1 MIRHITKDDI
11 LNCIFDIENID
22 DINTKA
28 IAYKTFDDSL
38 YYLGFYKLINERYFR
53 ILNEVLVNKRSFESI
68 GNDLSLTRERV
79 RQLGIKGCEKI
90 VNNATARYIMLYGI
104 SNYNDIKVTLKLKED
119 INALKEEYNDL
130 TKKYNELSVKYKSN
144 FTEEQLLDYKLNHSV
159 NYLDLSKRPLN
170 CLRRN
175 NINTIQ
181 QLVNMSESELFRLNQ
196 LGKKSFDEIIL
207 KLKNIGLT
215 LRK

>member
-1 MIRHITKDDI
+1 MIKHITKDDI
-11 LNCIFDIENID
+11 LNCIFEIENID
-22 DINTKA
+22 DINTKV

-38 YYLGFYKLINERYFR
+38 YYLGFYKLISERYFR
-53 ILNEVLVNKRSFESI
+53 ILNEILVNKRSFESI

-79 RQLGIKGCEKI
+79 RQLGIKACDEI
-90 VNNATARYIMLYGI
+90 LNNATARYIMLYGV
-104 SNYNDIKVTLKLKED
+104 SNYDDIKLNLKLKED
-119 INALKEEYNDL
+119 INALKKEYNDL
-130 TKKYNELSVKYKSN
+130 NIKYNELLVKYKTD
-144 FTEEQLLDYKLNHSV
+144 FTEEQLLDYKLNQPV
-159 NYLDLSKRPLN
+159 NYLDLSRRPKN

-181 QLVNMSESELFRLNQ
+181 QLVNISESELFSLNQ